1 MRKRTINLSFHG
13 IGPPVRAFDP
23 GEAEVWL
30 DRNHFE
36 AVLDAVTGRDDVRL
50 TFDDGNASDLDI
62 ALPALSERGL
72 TGTFFVVAGR
82 LGHHGFLDQT
92 GVRTLAGEGMSIGCH
107 GMRHRPWRKL
117 DDHGL
122 DEEIGDARR
131 VLEEAVGRPVTTAS
145 CPFGSYDRRVLRWLR
160 RHGYTRAYTS
170 DSGTT
175 REGDWLQPRNTV
187 RSSGAVETIE
197 RILAG
202 EESACVVLRRHAK
215 QLAKR
220 WR

>member
-1 MRKRTINLSFHG
+1 MRQRTINLSFHG

-30 DRNHFE
+30 DRNRFE

-72 TGTFFVVAGR
+72 TATFFVVAGR

-107 GMRHRPWRKL
+107 GMRHRPWRQL
-117 DDHGL
+117 DDHSL
-122 DEEIGDARR
+122 DEEIGDAKRR
-131 VLEEAVGRPVTTAS
+131 LEQVVERPVTEAS
-145 CPFGSYDRRVLRWLR
+145 CPFGSYDRRVLSWLR

-175 REGDWLQPRNTV
+175 REGDWLQARNTV
-187 RSSGAVETIE
+187 RSSGAVGTIE

-202 EESACVVLRRHAK
+202 EESAWVILRRHTK